1 MSGLKETI
9 EKIKTLEAEKKNL
22 LLEIDGLK
30 KAAEAKAVALE
41 KEVAILREDAKS
53 LKLFIA
59 QGREA
64 PGANQ
69 PKTS

>member
-1 MSGLKETI
+1 MSGLKETM

-53 LKLFIA
+53 LKLLIV

-64 PGANQ
+64 PSANQ
-69 PKTS
+69 PKTN